1 VAAGLLAWPTARL
14 VAAVSRWQGA
24 GVVLAAAL
32 IYVAGVVAMLH
43 WLVLTDE
50 EKQKG
55 LGVVRQILGVF
66 RGREATA

>member
-1 VAAGLLAWPTARL
+1 
-14 VAAVSRWQGA
+14 
-24 GVVLAAAL
+24 VVLAAAL